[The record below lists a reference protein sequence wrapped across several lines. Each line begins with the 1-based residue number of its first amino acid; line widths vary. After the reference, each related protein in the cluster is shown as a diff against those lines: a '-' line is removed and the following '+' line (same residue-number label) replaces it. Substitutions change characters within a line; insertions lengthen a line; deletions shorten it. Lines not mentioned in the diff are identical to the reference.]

1 MNFLRTIWETRL
13 VKAFEN
19 VSVLDMITTAPS
31 EMTGSSVV
39 FNRVG
44 AGDIKDYD
52 GEIEWGDID
61 TVPVT
66 MTFDFKKYF
75 ADKVDDV
82 DKAQTNLAVVDEFA
96 VAQGNKIGAAAD
108 AYAYAKYAAGAGT
121 KLTAVT
127 AATPEAIYDA
137 IVDLGVALGKKN
149 VPVANRYVVIDWDAL
164 GLLQKDKRFTHN
176 PEVLANGIVNGQKI
190 NGMTIVISANAPAN
204 TLIALYKG
212 AVGFGKQIDELE
224 AMRLQSDFAD
234 GVRGLTVGGAAVLN
248 ANGVATVTY
257 TFKTATETE
266 DETVTE
272 PETPETE
279 DETVEP
285 NE

>member
-1 MNFLRTIWETRL
+1 MATKNFVRKIWETRL
-13 VKAFEN
+13 VEAFKN
-19 VSVLDMITTAPS
+19 VSVLDLITTAPT
-31 EMTGSSVV
+31 EMTGSSIV
-39 FNRVG
+39 FNRVDG
-44 AGDIKDYD
+44 GDIKDYE
-52 GEIEWGDID
+52 GSIEWGDVD
-61 TVPVT
+61 TTPVE
-66 MTFDFKKYF
+66 MTFEFKKYF
-75 ADKVDDV
+75 ADKVKDV
-82 DKAQTNLAVVDEFA
+82 DKAQTNIAVIDEFA
-96 VAQGNKIGAAAD
+96 VAQANKVGAAAD

-176 PEVLANGIVNGQKI
+176 PDVLANGIVNGQKI
-190 NGMTIVISANAPAN
+190 NGMTIIVSANAPVH
-204 TLIALYKG
+204 TLVALYKG

-248 ANGVATVTY
+248 DAGVATVEY
-257 TFKTATETE
+257 TIE
-266 DETVTE
+266 
-272 PETPETE
+272 
-279 DETVEP
+279 
-285 NE
+285 

>member
-121 KLTAVT
+121 KLDAVT
-127 AATPEAIYDA
+127 VDAPEAIYDA

-176 PEVLANGIVNGQKI
+176 PDVLANGIVNGQKI
-190 NGMTIVISANAPAN
+190 NGMTIIVSANAPAH
-204 TLIALYKG
+204 TLMALYKG
-212 AVGFGKQIDELE
+212 AVGFGKQIDKLE
-224 AMRLQSDFAD
+224 AMRLQGAFAD

-248 ANGVATVTY
+248 ADGVATVEY
-257 TFKTATETE
+257 TIA
-266 DETVTE
+266 
-272 PETPETE
+272 
-279 DETVEP
+279 
-285 NE
+285 

>member
-96 VAQGNKIGAAAD
+96 VAQVNKIGAAAD

-121 KLTAVT
+121 KLDAVT
-127 AATPEAIYDA
+127 VDAPEAIYDA

>member
-1 MNFLRTIWETRL
+1 MATKNFVRKIWETRL
-13 VKAFEN
+13 VEAFKN
-19 VSVLDMITTAPS
+19 VSVLDLITTAPT
-31 EMTGSSVV
+31 EMTGSSIV
-39 FNRVG
+39 FNRVDG
-44 AGDIKDYD
+44 GDIKDYN
-52 GEIEWGDID
+52 GSIEWGDAD
-61 TVPVT
+61 TTPVE
-66 MTFDFKKYF
+66 MTFEFKKYF
-75 ADKVDDV
+75 ADKVKDV
-82 DKAQTNLAVVDEFA
+82 DKAQTNIAVIDEFA
-96 VAQGNKIGAAAD
+96 VAQANKVGAAAD

-190 NGMTIVISANAPAN
+190 NGMTIIVSANAPVH
-204 TLIALYKG
+204 TLVALYKG

-248 ANGVATVTY
+248 DAGVATVEY
-257 TFKTATETE
+257 TIE
-266 DETVTE
+266 
-272 PETPETE
+272 
-279 DETVEP
+279 
-285 NE
+285 